1 VIVETEALWS
11 ELRTRLL
18 SFLRRRV
25 ATPEDAEDLLQDVFT
40 RIHENAS
47 TLGEVERVTSWVYRT
62 AGNAVTDYYRRRG
75 AFARA
80 TEALAGEPVAH
91 LEREDSGAKEELAQ
105 CLRPL
110 IATLPETYGQALE
123 LTELEGKTQGEAA
136 ESLGLS
142 LSGMKSRVQRGR
154 TKLKEVLLDC
164 CHVEIDRRGGVVGY
178 EPRDRA
184 RCRCTSCGGSIE
196 TGMHPRLSRLSDKEV
211 VQIREL
217 ARRHGVENVRVFGS
231 EARGEAGPESDIDL
245 LIRLAPGRG
254 FRDLMDFCDEI
265 ELALH
270 RKVDVVV
277 EDGLSP
283 LIRQRVLSE
292 AVAL

>member
-1 VIVETEALWS
+1 VSVETEALWS

-25 ATPEDAEDLLQDVFT
+25 ATPEDAEDLLQEVFT

-47 TLGEVERVTSWVYRT
+47 ALGEVESVTGWVYRT

-80 TEALAGEPVAH
+80 TEALATEPLPVSEA
-91 LEREDSGAKEELAQ
+91 EDSAAEEELAQ

-110 IATLPETYGQALE
+110 LATLPETYGQALE

-136 ESLGLS
+136 AALGLS

-154 TKLKEVLLDC
+154 TKLKEVLLEC
-164 CHVEIDRRGGVVGY
+164 CHVEIDRRGGVFGY

-184 RCRCTSCGGSIE
+184 RCGCTSCGGSIE
-196 TGMHPRLSRLSDKEV
+196 TDMRPRLSRLSDEEV
-211 VQIREL
+211 SQIREL
-217 ARRHGVENVRVFGS
+217 AHRHGVENVRVFGS
-231 EARGEAGPESDIDL
+231 EARGEAGPESDVDL

-265 ELALH
+265 ERALR

-283 LIRQRVLSE
+283 LIRQRVLRE